1 MSLTVHIYYTGKD
14 GSARKYAEEMT
25 ARGLVDAIRA
35 EEGNEKYA
43 YFFPADDPE
52 TVLLIDRWRDQ
63 AALDIHHRTPMMG
76 EIAKLREQYHLKM
89 RVERY
94 VDAPPTK

>member
-1 MSLTVHIYYTGKD
+1 MSLTVNIYYTGKN
-14 GSARKYAEEMT
+14 GNARKFAEEMT

-43 YFFPADDPE
+43 YFFPAEDPE

-63 AALDIHHRTPMMG
+63 AALDVHHKTPMM
-76 EIAKLREQYHLKM
+76 EQIADLRTKYQLRM

-94 VDAPPTK
+94 VDAPPAK

>member
-1 MSLTVHIYYTGKD
+1 MSLTVNIYYTGTN
-14 GSARKYAEEMT
+14 GSARKFAEEMME
-25 ARGLVDAIRA
+25 AGIVAAIRA

-43 YFFPADDPE
+43 YFFPMEDPE

-63 AALDIHHRTPMMG
+63 AALDIHHKTEMMTQ
-76 EIAKLREQYHLKM
+76 IAALRKKYGLRM

-94 VDAPPTK
+94 VDETK